1 MARISIERD
10 QNGYVVCATDPKI
23 MAENQKPGSSSHWR
37 DPDRE
42 YHFKTCDEAC
52 EFVKE
57 IAEKALP
64 LDPPATAAVRKMQ
77 FHTAQDVA
85 IFVATNMPANKP
97 GTLTGDQYYAILAF
111 DLKANGVDVSKMEI
125 DPTTAAEIKLH

>member
-1 MARISIERD
+1 MKALTSAFSTLSGVVRMARISIERD

-64 LDPPATAAVRKMQ
+64 LDPPPPDPFASAFKKAV
-77 FHTAQDVA
+77 ADD
-85 IFVATNMPANKP
+85 
-97 GTLTGDQYYAILAF
+97 GDK
-111 DLKANGVDVSKMEI
+111 DD
-125 DPTTAAEIKLH
+125 